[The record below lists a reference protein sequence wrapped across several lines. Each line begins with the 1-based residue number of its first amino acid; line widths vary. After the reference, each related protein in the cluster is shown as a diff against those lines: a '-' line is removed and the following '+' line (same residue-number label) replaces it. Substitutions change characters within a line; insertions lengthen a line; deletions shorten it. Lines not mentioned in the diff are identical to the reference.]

1 MIFRVNFFLLRM
13 LLSLAPRVSV
23 EKAITRAE
31 EKARVKNGG
40 FLRPDQKRKI
50 DLLTRWNDE
59 RS

>member
-1 MIFRVNFFLLRM
+1 VIFRVNFFLLRM

-23 EKAITRAE
+23 EKAIIRAE
-31 EKARVKNGG
+31 EKAIARNGG
-40 FLRPDQKRKI
+40 FLRPDQKRKL

>member
-1 MIFRVNFFLLRM
+1 MISRIMAVLLKAW
-13 LLSLAPRVSV
+13 LSFMPWASV
-23 EKAITRAE
+23 EKAIIRAE
-31 EKARVKNGG
+31 EKAIARNGG